1 MEIKTKRLTL
11 IPCNKEIL
19 EAMLIGNEAVAK
31 LLNIEAPELWTEFG
45 DGPIQ
50 WALTKTEDESENN
63 WIAYLPILNAKN
75 MLIGTCGFKG
85 KPTVDG
91 VIEIGYEVIASKRN
105 RGFAKEIANALVN
118 YGFQDSRVKIVRAH
132 TLPVEN
138 ASVKVLQY
146 CGLRFIG
153 YDLDPEEGEVWK
165 WELTLEEFQKNSS
178 V

>member
-1 MEIKTKRLTL
+1 M
-11 IPCNKEIL
+11 
-19 EAMLIGNEAVAK
+19 
-31 LLNIEAPELWTEFG
+31 
-45 DGPIQ
+45 
-50 WALTKTEDESENN
+50 
-63 WIAYLPILNAKN
+63 PILNAKN